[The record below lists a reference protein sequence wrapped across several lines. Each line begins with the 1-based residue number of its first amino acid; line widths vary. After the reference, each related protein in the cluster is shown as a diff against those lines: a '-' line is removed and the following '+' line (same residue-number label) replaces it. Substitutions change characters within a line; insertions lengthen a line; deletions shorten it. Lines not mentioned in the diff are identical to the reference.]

1 MSFFVEQIA
10 NFGIPEITIAL
21 ILMLPVVATF
31 TTFCRQIIGI
41 RGFGIYITLIIAFT
55 FLETE
60 LKYGLVIFFVV
71 ILAGTLTRLMM
82 KKIRIAYLPRMALVL
97 TSVVLAIFLMFLAG
111 SYLEIVGLLS
121 LSIFPILIMTLVV
134 ERFVSAQIEKGDK
147 TAVIMTLETLILAVI
162 SYYIINWLWL
172 QQILLHWPI
181 LSLFLLFLI
190 NLVLGRWTGLRITEY
205 LRFRELMKYLEVPQ
219 KKKKK

>member
-10 NFGIPEITIAL
+10 NFGVPEITVAL

>member
-1 MSFFVEQIA
+1 MSFFIEQIA
-10 NFGIPEITIAL
+10 NFGVPEITVAL

-82 KKIRIAYLPRMALVL
+82 KKIRIAYLPRMALIL

-111 SYLEIVGLLS
+111 SYLEIGGLLS

-147 TAVIMTLETLILAVI
+147 TAIIITLETLILAVI

-172 QQILLHWPI
+172 QQVLLHWPI

-190 NLVLGRWTGLRITEY
+190 NLILGRWTGLRITEY
-205 LRFRELMKYLEVPQ
+205 LRFRELMVYLEVPQ